1 MINISAL
8 IKSYLDVFRS
18 LKPLMRTVDN
28 HVETV
33 ERELKRLIARRKAL
47 PDKADLVRL
56 TNMVIQIENDIKP
69 VRAILKKGYP
79 SS

>member
-47 PDKADLVRL
+47 PDKADLTRL

>member
-47 PDKADLVRL
+47 PDKADLARL

>member
-47 PDKADLVRL
+47 PDQADLTRL
-56 TNMVIQIENDIKP
+56 GAMVTQIESDLKP
-69 VRAILKKGYP
+69 VKAIIKKGYP
-79 SS
+79 RT

>member
-47 PDKADLVRL
+47 PDKADLTRL
-56 TNMVIQIENDIKP
+56 TNMIIQIENDLKP

-79 SS
+79 SQ

>member
-33 ERELKRLIARRKAL
+33 ERELKRLINRKKAL
-47 PDKADLVRL
+47 PDKADLNRL
-56 TNMVIQIENDIKP
+56 SAMVTQIENDLRP
-69 VRAILKKGYP
+69 VKAILKKGYP
-79 SS
+79 GS